1 MRLLHASALT
11 LLLALQGPALAKP
24 PEGKGKQD
32 GDAQATA
39 PAHGNSGAKGN
50 SGGSGKSGK
59 GSASTAASGASGHG
73 TQWEDHDRDGRV
85 DIDIGFLQGFVRD
98 NRYSGYQALPPGIRK
113 NLARGK
119 PIPPG
124 LQSRVVPGP
133 LLQQLPYR
141 SGYEWRVYGTDL
153 VLVALATG
161 VVEEILD
168 GIFD

>member
-11 LLLALQGPALAKP
+11 LLLLALQGPALAKP
-24 PEGKGKQD
+24 PEGKGKPD
-32 GDAQATA
+32 GGAQASA
-39 PAHGNSGAKGN
+39 PTHGNSG
-50 SGGSGKSGK
+50 GK
-59 GSASTAASGASGHG
+59 GSSSAKSAKGSSSTAAGGASGHG
-73 TQWEDHDRDGRV
+73 SQWEDRDHDGRV

-98 NRYSGYQALPPGIRK
+98 NHYSGYQALPPGIRK

-161 VVEEILD
+161 VVEEVLD
-168 GIFD
+168 SIFD

>member
-1 MRLLHASALT
+1 MRLLHASALSL

-24 PEGKGKQD
+24 PEGKCKPDEG
-32 GDAQATA
+32 A
-39 PAHGNSGAKGN
+39 PASATTHGNSGGKGKAGN
-50 SGGSGKSGK
+50 AGK
-59 GSASTAASGASGHG
+59 GSAAGHDG
-73 TQWEDHDRDGRV
+73 GGSSHDTQWEDRDRDGRV

-98 NRYSGYQALPPGIRK
+98 NHYSGYQALPPGIRK

-133 LLQQLPYR
+133 LLQQLPHR

-161 VVEEILD
+161 VVEEVLD
-168 GIFD
+168 SIFD